1 MFLRG
6 ASGRDQLESLEK
18 VFQIR
23 VGVLSTVRSCK
34 TMVFLDQIQLWA
46 GPAHDQASLGSLGSD
61 PGRDQVF
68 LGLSGEDPGQ
78 DQAYLDP
85 FRSDPGHDQA
95 SLGPRSTVMT
105 NFVDHIE

>member
-6 ASGRDQLESLEK
+6 ASGRDRLE
-18 VFQIR
+18 R
-23 VGVLSTVRSCK
+23 VERLRVDTRSALGSWK
-34 TMVFLDQIQLWA
+34 TMVFLGQIQLGA

-61 PGRDQVF
+61 PGHDRVF
-68 LGLSGEDPGQ
+68 PGLFGEDPGQ
-78 DQAYLDP
+78 DQASLDP
-85 FRSDPGHDQA
+85 FSPDPGHDQA